1 MNNLT
6 KRVAWVLAVLFG
18 LFVFMLGIWAVD
30 IGVSAMSAGDRVV
43 NGWWTRDPV
52 QHYHIGLYLL
62 AASGLFLSFSSII
75 AVHVNL
81 SGFEKSNSRG
91 EKAE

>member
-30 IGVSAMSAGDRVV
+30 IGVSAMSAGGRVV

-75 AVHVNL
+75 AVHVDL
-81 SGFEKSNSRG
+81 MGFEETRNG
-91 EKAE
+91 VEEAE